1 MHCTDVR
8 VFEKSKNKCAIQN
21 GVFVAE
27 KGSKSFCRRP
37 QTRLY
42 RRTKPDSL
50 LAQMCRRRRMPNENS
65 DDVRLIV
72 KIAQLYYEQE
82 MTQAQIA
89 RELSIYRTTISRL
102 LKRGRQ
108 QGIVTIA
115 INYDYNENLWR
126 EQQLKEKYGL
136 KEAVVVAC
144 DSEQEE
150 VQLDLMGICGAQLLE
165 RLLEPGDIVGFSWG
179 RAVRALVERL
189 SPASQSR
196 QLICVPVVGGPSGK
210 LESRYHVN
218 TLTYSAAARLKGES
232 HLADF
237 PALLDNAL
245 IRNGIMQSQH
255 FRTISAY
262 WDNLDIAVVG
272 IGSLAIRNGANWH
285 AFYASEESD
294 DLYARQVAGDICSR
308 FYDIHG
314 ATVETRMSEKTL
326 SIETH
331 QLKKARYVIGIAM
344 GEEKYNGIVGA
355 LKGEHINCLV
365 TNQETADLLLK

>member
-1 MHCTDVR
+1 
-8 VFEKSKNKCAIQN
+8 
-21 GVFVAE
+21 
-27 KGSKSFCRRP
+27 
-37 QTRLY
+37 
-42 RRTKPDSL
+42 
-50 LAQMCRRRRMPNENS
+50 MPNENS

-196 QLICVPVVGGPSGK
+196 QLICVPIVGGPSGK

-272 IGSLAIRNGANWH
+272 IGSPAIRNGANWH

>member
-1 MHCTDVR
+1 
-8 VFEKSKNKCAIQN
+8 
-21 GVFVAE
+21 
-27 KGSKSFCRRP
+27 
-37 QTRLY
+37 
-42 RRTKPDSL
+42 
-50 LAQMCRRRRMPNENS
+50 MPNENS

-136 KEAVVVAC
+136 KEAVVIAC
-144 DSEQEE
+144 NSEQEE
-150 VQLDLMGICGAQLLE
+150 VQLDQMGICAAQLLE
-165 RLLEPGDIVGFSWG
+165 RLLEPGDIIGFSWG

-218 TLTYSAAARLKGES
+218 TLTYSAAAKLKGES
-232 HLADF
+232 YLADF
-237 PALLDNAL
+237 PALLDNGL
-245 IRNGIMQSQH
+245 IRNGIMQSRH
-255 FRTISAY
+255 FKTLSAY

-272 IGSLAIRNGANWH
+272 IGSPAIRNGANWH

-294 DLYARQVAGDICSR
+294 DLYASQVAGDICSR

-331 QLKKARYVIGIAM
+331 QLKKARYAIGIAM
-344 GEEKYNGIVGA
+344 GEEKYNGILGA

-365 TNQETADLLLK
+365 TNRETADLLLK